1 MRFSGLRP
9 SRGRAHRARLYKL
22 PTLAA
27 LFRWPEDPYA
37 DGVRAFDLHT
47 IPGIVRSGLAA
58 GFALALLFV
67 LTAALTG
74 RLRPGTD
81 MEAAAPTG
89 PPVPLLFPLEGIDPA
104 TIGEGFDAR
113 RGARQH
119 EAVDVPAPRRTP
131 VRAAADGVVRLTR
144 HAGAGLTVE
153 QDEASGRFC
162 LIYAHLDGYPL
173 GLRDQASVT
182 KGQTIGYVG
191 TSGNAP
197 PHVPHLH
204 FAVHTRAGGGCW
216 SGAAVDPLPL
226 FGREPR

>member
-1 MRFSGLRP
+1 MRG
-9 SRGRAHRARLYKL
+9 
-22 PTLAA
+22 
-27 LFRWPEDPYA
+27 
-37 DGVRAFDLHT
+37 FDLDT
-47 IPGIVRSGLAA
+47 VPGIIRSGVAA
-58 GFALALLFV
+58 GFVMALLLV
-67 LTAALTG
+67 GLAALTG
-74 RLRPGTD
+74 QLRPGD
-81 MEAAAPTG
+81 GSADAGPTG
-89 PPVPLLFPLEGIDPA
+89 PPVPLLFPLEGVDPT

-113 RGARQH
+113 RGARPH
-119 EAVDVPAPRRTP
+119 AAVDVPAPRRTP

-173 GLRDQASVT
+173 GLRDQASVLR
-182 KGQTIGYVG
+182 GQTVGYVG

-216 SGAAVDPLPL
+216 SGAAVDPVPL
-226 FGREPR
+226 FGPEPR

>member
-1 MRFSGLRP
+1 LSNQACKECTSHAHDPDRGGL
-9 SRGRAHRARLYKL
+9 AR
-22 PTLAA
+22 
-27 LFRWPEDPYA
+27 RPEDPYP
-37 DGVRAFDLHT
+37 DGVKAFDLHT
-47 IPGIVRSGLAA
+47 VPGIVRSGVAA
-58 GFALALLFV
+58 GFSLAILLV
-67 LTAALTG
+67 VTAALTG
-74 RLRPGTD
+74 RLRPGGGSD
-81 MEAAAPTG
+81 AAAGVPTG

-104 TIGEGFDAR
+104 KVGEGFDAR
-113 RGARQH
+113 RGTRQH
-119 EAVDVPAPRRTP
+119 GAVDVPAPRRTP

-173 GLRDQASVT
+173 GLRDQASVVR
-182 KGQTIGYVG
+182 GQTIGYVG

-216 SGAAVDPLPL
+216 SGAAVDPVPL
-226 FGREPR
+226 FGPGPR